1 MGDFVPAVAEETG
14 AESKHGLCAKSGP
27 SHASLFHALLNQGF
41 GSGFD
46 GAAADG
52 EAGLAIGSVV
62 HAPSVFPQV
71 SDILFEFWRR
81 LCGVGVETQDAT
93 EEKVKRRAAENTLT
107 PFYPRRAADEEHL
120 NTFLAAEDAE
130 GPENTLTPFC
140 PRRTRRAAENPLTPF
155 CPRRTRRGTENTLT
169 PFYPRR
175 TRRGTKNTL
184 TPFCPR
190 RTRRGTEDTL
200 ATADYGRRTRVSGEK
215 RANAARRRP
224 AYVTF

>member
-93 EEKVKRRAAENTLT
+93 EEKVKRRAAE
-107 PFYPRRAADEEHL
+107 
-120 NTFLAAEDAE
+120 DAE

-140 PRRTRRAAENPLTPF
+140 PRRAAEGHGEHLNTFLSAEDAEGHGEHLNTF
-155 CPRRTRRGTENTLT
+155 LSAEDAEGRGEHLNTFLSAEGRGGAGEHLNTFLSAEDAEGHGEHLGHRRLW
-169 PFYPRR
+169 
-175 TRRGTKNTL
+175 
-184 TPFCPR
+184 
-190 RTRRGTEDTL
+190 
-200 ATADYGRRTRVSGEK
+200 S
-215 RANAARRRP
+215 
-224 AYVTF
+224 

>member
-1 MGDFVPAVAEETG
+1 MGCGFGFGCIPDLGWKWSYGDFKPAVAEETG

-27 SHASLFHALLNQGF
+27 AHASLFHALLNQGF

-93 EEKVKRRAAENTLT
+93 EEKVKRRAAEGH
-107 PFYPRRAADEEHL
+107 EEHL
-120 NTFLAAEDAE
+120 NTFLSAEDAE
-130 GPENTLTPFC
+130 GPENTLAPFY
-140 PRRTRRAAENPLTPF
+140 
-155 CPRRTRRGTENTLT
+155 PRRTRRGTENTLT

-175 TRRGTKNTL
+175 AAEGHGEHLNTFLSAEDAEGHGGHLGHRRL
-184 TPFCPR
+184 W
-190 RTRRGTEDTL
+190 
-200 ATADYGRRTRVSGEK
+200 S
-215 RANAARRRP
+215 
-224 AYVTF
+224 